1 MEASQAAE
9 LAGGRVWQGAGRVP
23 GGHRPCLAGYR
34 SPGLGRCPPPTLPVT
49 APCAPPSTSMHLATN
64 TLISCCLQRAR
75 HSDERSSYGSR
86 SAATRAARHVG
97 THTAVL
103 LPTDPYPP
111 FPPHTQPR
119 YLLALSPAPQVT
131 HLFQGAF
138 QVEAVGDARTPHP
151 STGLTCQPT
160 FQPTGSRI
168 PGASSGRRPA
178 PSTGPMLSANCFNPW
193 GILLGETKALPSRH
207 KLDRAQQVC
216 PCCLEGQGL
225 PCPWNWH
232 SPPGTTGWGSLARQP
247 GTRVG
252 PGTG

>member
-1 MEASQAAE
+1 M
-9 LAGGRVWQGAGRVP
+9 P
-23 GGHRPCLAGYR
+23 
-34 SPGLGRCPPPTLPVT
+34 SPN
-49 APCAPPSTSMHLATN
+49 TSRHSSRRTSAHLATN
-64 TLISCCLQRAR
+64 TLISCCLQRAW
-75 HSDERSSYGSR
+75 HSDERSYYGSR
-86 SAATRAARHVG
+86 SAATRAARHVD
-97 THTAVL
+97 THTAAL

-111 FPPHTQPR
+111 FPPVLWPHTQPP
-119 YLLALSPAPQVT
+119 YMLALSPAPQVT
-131 HLFQGAF
+131 HLFQRAF
-138 QVEAVGDARTPHP
+138 QVEAVGDPRTPRP
-151 STGLTCQPT
+151 STGLMCQPT

-232 SPPGTTGWGSLARQP
+232 SPPGTTGWGSLARQA
-247 GTRVG
+247 GTRVQ